1 MLFKNIQKAIL
12 SQLTIVAGT
21 ARREIHGNNRQILE
35 VDLHI
40 APFGVKLSSV
50 KTDHHIFG
58 FNFRPKSHSR
68 IAFFLRTVNP
78 GVIARTMAHFVC
90 DICFLRF
97 EFLHAQHLR
106 IGFLKP
112 IPKALGG
119 GRTNTVG
126 VKSHDAKHAEE
137 SLFLWNV
144 DNGNVVEF

>member
-1 MLFKNIQKAIL
+1 
-12 SQLTIVAGT
+12 
-21 ARREIHGNNRQILE
+21 
-35 VDLHI
+35 
-40 APFGVKLSSV
+40 
-50 KTDHHIFG
+50 
-58 FNFRPKSHSR
+58 
-68 IAFFLRTVNP
+68 
-78 GVIARTMAHFVC
+78 MAHSVC
-90 DICFLRF
+90 DIRFLGF

-126 VKSHDAKHAEE
+126 VKSYDAKHAEE